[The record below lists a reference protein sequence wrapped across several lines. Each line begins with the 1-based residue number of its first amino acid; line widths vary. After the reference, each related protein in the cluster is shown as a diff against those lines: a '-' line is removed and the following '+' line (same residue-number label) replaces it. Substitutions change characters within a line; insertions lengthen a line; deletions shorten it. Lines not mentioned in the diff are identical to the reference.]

1 MTTIDTAENLI
12 RILRQDPEI
21 LDQVRRAVL
30 TDELLELPEKFA
42 EMAET
47 QARILEIQARMLE
60 RQDRAEEMQARM
72 LERQDRAEE
81 IQARMLERQDRM
93 EETQARILETQ
104 DRMLGRQDRMEET
117 QARILETQDRMLG
130 RQDRMEEIQTGL
142 IEGQQRLEDRVGYL
156 VGAELERRVFRILP
170 TRLRQMY
177 GLRRTRVILRQGDY
191 TPDTQTFLE
200 DIDNALDSSLITERQ
215 RDRLVL
221 TDLIVRATR
230 PRSQEVIYLA
240 VEASGTIAR
249 RDIDRASAA
258 SEALSKLYQVE
269 TLPVVAGYRIHRADQ
284 EYAKAIAMRTII
296 LEEEEL

>member
-1 MTTIDTAENLI
+1 
-12 RILRQDPEI
+12 
-21 LDQVRRAVL
+21 
-30 TDELLELPEKFA
+30 
-42 EMAET
+42 
-47 QARILEIQARMLE
+47 
-60 RQDRAEEMQARM
+60 
-72 LERQDRAEE
+72 
-81 IQARMLERQDRM
+81 MLERQDRM
-93 EETQARILETQ
+93 EEMQT
-104 DRMLGRQDRMEET
+104 RMLERQD
-117 QARILETQDRMLG
+117 
-130 RQDRMEEIQTGL
+130 
-142 IEGQQRLEDRVGYL
+142 RLEDRVGYL

-230 PRSQEVIYLA
+230 PGGQEVIYLA

-249 RDIDRASAA
+249 RDIDRAAAA
-258 SEALSKLYQVE
+258 SEALNKLYRVE
-269 TLPVVAGYRIHRADQ
+269 AIPAVAGYRIHRADQ
-284 EYAKAIAMRTII
+284 EYAKEIAMRVII

>member
-1 MTTIDTAENLI
+1 M
-12 RILRQDPEI
+12 
-21 LDQVRRAVL
+21 LDQVRRAIL

-72 LERQDRAEE
+72 LERQDR
-81 IQARMLERQDRM
+81 M

-104 DRMLGRQDRMEET
+104 DRMLGRQDH
-117 QARILETQDRMLG
+117 
-130 RQDRMEEIQTGL
+130 MEEIQARL
-142 IEGQQRLEDRVGYL
+142 IQGQQRLEDRVGYL

-191 TPDTQTFLE
+191 TPDTQTFLS
-200 DIDNALDSSLITERQ
+200 DIDDALDSSLITERQ

-230 PRSQEVIYLA
+230 PGSQEVIYLA

-249 RDIDRASAA
+249 RDIDRAVAA
-258 SEALSKLYQVE
+258 SEALNKLYQVE
-269 TLPVVAGYRIHRADQ
+269 TIPVVAGYRIHRTDQ
-284 EYAKAIAMRTII
+284 EYAKEISMRTII